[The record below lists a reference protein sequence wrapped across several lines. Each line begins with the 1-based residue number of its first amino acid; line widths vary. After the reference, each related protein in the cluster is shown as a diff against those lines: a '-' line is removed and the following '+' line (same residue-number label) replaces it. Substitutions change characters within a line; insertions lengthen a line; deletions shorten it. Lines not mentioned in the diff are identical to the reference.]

1 MLNIAHRGASGDF
14 PENTLVAFA
23 AAIEAGAQMCEL
35 DAQLSADG
43 VAVVI
48 HDDTVDRTTGG
59 RGAVAAMSLAQ
70 LRGLDAGRKFGAAFA
85 GARIPTL
92 EEVIVLTKGRCALN
106 VELKGANVQS
116 EVCRLLRAHGVTNDT
131 IVSSFDWNAL
141 AAARQIDPGLRLG
154 VLADRNAAAMLQAAR
169 RLGAVSVN
177 PRYDLVSPALV
188 KQAHDERLQVLVWTV
203 DKPARMRAMI
213 ELGVDG
219 IMTNYPARLAKL
231 LESGRS

>member
-1 MLNIAHRGASGDF
+1 LLNIAHRGASGDF

-92 EEVIVLTKGRCALN
+92 EEVIELTKGRCALN
-106 VELKGANVQS
+106 VELKGAHVQS

-141 AAARQIDPGLRLG
+141 AAARQIEPGLQLG
-154 VLADRNAAAMLQAAR
+154 VLADRNAAAMLEAAR
-169 RLGAVSVN
+169 RLEAVSVN

-231 LESGRS
+231 LESGSS

>member
-1 MLNIAHRGASGDF
+1 LLNIAHRGASGDF

-85 GARIPTL
+85 GTRIPTL
-92 EEVIVLTKGRCALN
+92 EEVIELTKGRCALN

-116 EVCRLLRAHGVTNDT
+116 EVCRLLRVHGVTNDT

-154 VLADRNAAAMLQAAR
+154 VLAERNAAAMLQAAR